1 MAEITGVIIG
11 KNDEVS
17 FSDKKSI
24 WRTFGECIFFEGKWP
39 MLWRMIKIAETL

>member
-1 MAEITGVIIG
+1 MAEITGAIMG

-24 WRTFGECIFFEGKWP
+24 WRTFGECIFFEQKWP
-39 MLWRMIKIAETL
+39 MLWRTIKIAETL